1 MFQVSFGQTLMTLT
15 ASPSRSLSGKITVPG
30 DKSISHRA
38 LILGTLA
45 VGTTHVSGL
54 LEGEDVLATAEAMRA
69 LGARVTRTGEGTW
82 EIVGVGVGGLT
93 EPSTA
98 LDFGNSGTGARLIMG
113 LIAGHPITATFVG
126 DASLSKR
133 PMGRVISPLT
143 EMGAAFHAREGGRMP
158 LTVTGAAVALP
169 ITYPLPVAS
178 AQVKSA
184 VLLAGLN
191 APGQTTVIEP
201 HPTRDH
207 TERMLRAF
215 GAEVSVEA
223 GPQEVTVIRVTGQSE
238 LTPSDVIV
246 PADPSSAAFPIVA
259 ALITPGSDITVTG
272 VMMNPHRIGL
282 YTTLMEMGGNI
293 EVQNERDASGEPV
306 ADLRIR
312 ASALKGIEVP
322 LDRAPSMIDE
332 YPVLA
337 VAAAFADGTTLMRG
351 AAELRVKESDRVAAT
366 VAGLRANG
374 VEVEEFDDGMAVTGT
389 GTGGHVP
396 GGGQVLTH
404 MDHRIAMSFLTM
416 GFGSEKPVTIDEGEM
431 IATSFPDYVSLMRGL
446 GANLTSEANS

>member
-1 MFQVSFGQTLMTLT
+1 MHDMTLT
-15 ASPSRSLSGKITVPG
+15 ASPSSSLSGHITVPG

-38 LILGTLA
+38 LILGALA
-45 VGTTHVSGL
+45 VGTTHVTGL

-69 LGARVTRTGEGTW
+69 LGATVTRTGEGIW
-82 EIVGVGVGGLT
+82 EITGVGVGGLS
-93 EPSTA
+93 EPATA
-98 LDFGNSGTGARLIMG
+98 LDFGNSGTGARLVMG
-113 LIAGHPITATFVG
+113 LVAGHPITATFVG

-133 PMGRVISPLT
+133 PMGRVITPLT
-143 EMGAAFHAREGGRMP
+143 EMGAEFHARDGGRMP
-158 LTVTGAAVALP
+158 LTVKGAPVALP

-215 GAEVSVEA
+215 GAEVTVEP
-223 GPQEVTVIRVTGQSE
+223 GPQNVTVIRVTGQTE
-238 LTPSDVIV
+238 LKPSDVIV

-259 ALITPGSDITVTG
+259 ALTTPGSDVTVTG

-282 YTTLMEMGGNI
+282 YTTLIEMGANI
-293 EVQNERDASGEPV
+293 DIQNEREESAEPV
-306 ADLRIR
+306 ADLRVR
-312 ASALKGIEVP
+312 TSALKGIEVP

-337 VAAAFADGTTLMRG
+337 VAAAHAEGTTIMRG
-351 AAELRVKESDRVAAT
+351 AAELRVKESDRVATT
-366 VAGLRANG
+366 VAGLQANG
-374 VEVEEFDDGMAVTGT
+374 VQVKEFEDGMAIIGANTSS
-389 GTGGHVP
+389 GGKVA
-396 GGGQVLTH
+396 GGGTVLTH
-404 MDHRIAMSFLTM
+404 MDHRIAMSFLTL
-416 GFGSEKPVTIDEGEM
+416 GFGAQNPVTVDEGEM
-431 IATSFPDYVSLMRGL
+431 IATSFPDYVALMRGL
-446 GANLTSEANS
+446 GATLSSEANS

>member
-1 MFQVSFGQTLMTLT
+1 MTLT
-15 ASPSRSLSGKITVPG
+15 ASPSRSLTGNITVPG

-54 LEGEDVLATAEAMRA
+54 LEGEDVLATADAMRA
-69 LGARVTRTGEGTW
+69 LGATVTRTGEGTW
-82 EIVGVGVGGLT
+82 EITGVGVGGLS

-133 PMGRVISPLT
+133 PMGRVITPLT
-143 EMGAAFHAREGGRMP
+143 EMGASFQAREGGRMP

-169 ITYPLPVAS
+169 ITYPLPIAS

-223 GPQEVTVIRVTGQSE
+223 GPQEVTVIRVTGQAE

-246 PADPSSAAFPIVA
+246 PADPSSAAFPVVA
-259 ALITPGSDITVTG
+259 ALTTPGSDVTVTG
-272 VMMNPHRIGL
+272 VMMNPHRVGL
-282 YTTLMEMGGNI
+282 YTTLMEMGGDI
-293 EVQNERDASGEPV
+293 EVQNQRDESGEPV
-306 ADLRIR
+306 ADLRVR
-312 ASALKGIEVP
+312 SSALKGIEVP

-337 VAAAFADGTTLMRG
+337 VAAAHAEGTTVMRG

-366 VAGLRANG
+366 VAGLRVNG
-374 VEVEEFDDGMAVTGT
+374 LHVEEFDDGLAVK
-389 GTGGHVP
+389 GTGGRVP

-404 MDHRIAMSFLTM
+404 MDHRIAMSFLTL
-416 GFGSEKPVTIDEGEM
+416 GFGAEAPVTIDEGEM
-431 IATSFPDYVSLMRGL
+431 IATSFPDYVSLMRQL

>member
-1 MFQVSFGQTLMTLT
+1 MTLT
-15 ASPSRSLSGKITVPG
+15 ATPSRSLTGNITVPG

-45 VGTTHVSGL
+45 VGTSHVSGL
-54 LEGEDVLATAEAMRA
+54 LEGEDVLATAAAMRA
-69 LGARVTRTGEGTW
+69 LGATVTRKGEGSW
-82 EIVGVGVGGLT
+82 EIIGVGVGGLS

-113 LIAGHPITATFVG
+113 LVAGHPITATFVG

-133 PMGRVISPLT
+133 PMGRVITPLT

-158 LTVTGAAVALP
+158 LTVAGAAVALP

-207 TERMLRAF
+207 SERMLRAF

-282 YTTLMEMGGNI
+282 YTTLMEMGGDI
-293 EVQNERDASGEPV
+293 EVLNERDASGEPV
-306 ADLRIR
+306 ADLRVR
-312 ASALKGIEVP
+312 SSALKGIDVP

-337 VAAAFADGTTLMRG
+337 VAAAHAEGTTVMRG
-351 AAELRVKESDRVAAT
+351 ASELRVKESDRVAAT

-374 VEVEEFDDGMAVTGT
+374 IEVEEFDDGMAITGT
-389 GTGGHVP
+389 NGHVP
-396 GGGQVLTH
+396 GGGHVLTH

-416 GFGSEKPVTIDEGEM
+416 GFGAEAPVTIDEGEM

-446 GANLTSEANS
+446 GATLSSEANS

>member
-1 MFQVSFGQTLMTLT
+1 MTLT
-15 ASPSRSLSGKITVPG
+15 ASPSRSLTGNITVPG

-45 VGTTHVSGL
+45 VGTTHASGL
-54 LEGEDVLATAEAMRA
+54 LEGEDVLATADAMRA
-69 LGARVTRTGEGTW
+69 LGATVTRTGEGTW
-82 EIVGVGVGGLT
+82 EITGVGVGGLS

-133 PMGRVISPLT
+133 PMGRVITPLT
-143 EMGAAFHAREGGRMP
+143 EMGASFQAREGGRMP

-169 ITYPLPVAS
+169 ITYPLPIAS

-223 GPQEVTVIRVTGQSE
+223 GPQEVTVIRVTGQAE

-246 PADPSSAAFPIVA
+246 PADPSSAAFPVVA
-259 ALITPGSDITVTG
+259 ALTTPGSDVTVTG
-272 VMMNPHRIGL
+272 VMMNPHRVGL
-282 YTTLMEMGGNI
+282 YTTLMEMGGDI
-293 EVQNERDASGEPV
+293 EVQNQRDESGEPV
-306 ADLRIR
+306 ADLRVR
-312 ASALKGIEVP
+312 SSALKGIEVP

-337 VAAAFADGTTLMRG
+337 VAAAHAEGTTVMRG

-366 VAGLRANG
+366 VAGLRVNG
-374 VEVEEFDDGMAVTGT
+374 LHVEEFDDGLAVK
-389 GTGGHVP
+389 GTGGRVP

-404 MDHRIAMSFLTM
+404 MDHRIAMSFLTL
-416 GFGSEKPVTIDEGEM
+416 GFGAEAPVTIDEGEM
-431 IATSFPDYVSLMRGL
+431 IATSFPDYVSLMRQL

>member
-1 MFQVSFGQTLMTLT
+1 MTLT
-15 ASPSRSLSGKITVPG
+15 ASPSRSLTGNITVPG

-38 LILGTLA
+38 LILGALA
-45 VGTTHVSGL
+45 VGTTHVAGL
-54 LEGEDVLATAEAMRA
+54 LEGEDVLATADAMRA
-69 LGARVTRTGEGTW
+69 LGAKVTRTDEGTW
-82 EIVGVGVGGLT
+82 EIKGVGVGGLT

-98 LDFGNSGTGARLIMG
+98 LDFGNSGTGARLVMG
-113 LIAGHPITATFVG
+113 LVAGHPITATFVG

-133 PMGRVISPLT
+133 PMGRVITPLT

-223 GPQEVTVIRVTGQSE
+223 GPQEVTVIRVTGQAE

-246 PADPSSAAFPIVA
+246 PADPSSAAFPVVA
-259 ALITPGSDITVTG
+259 ALTTPGSDVTVTG

-282 YTTLMEMGGNI
+282 YTTLMEMGGDI
-293 EVQNERDASGEPV
+293 EVQNQRDESGEPV
-306 ADLRIR
+306 ADLRVR
-312 ASALKGIEVP
+312 SSALKGIEVP

-337 VAAAFADGTTLMRG
+337 VAAAHAEGTTVMRG

-366 VAGLRANG
+366 VAGLRVNG
-374 VEVEEFDDGMAVTGT
+374 LHVEEFDDGLAVK
-389 GTGGHVP
+389 GTGGRVP
-396 GGGQVLTH
+396 GGGHVLTH
-404 MDHRIAMSFLTM
+404 MDHRIAMSFLTL
-416 GFGSEKPVTIDEGEM
+416 GFGAEAPVTIDEGEM
-431 IATSFPDYVSLMRGL
+431 IATSFPDYVSLMRRL

>member
-1 MFQVSFGQTLMTLT
+1 MTLT
-15 ASPSRSLSGKITVPG
+15 ATPSRSLTGNITVPG

-45 VGTTHVSGL
+45 VGTSHVSGL

-69 LGARVTRTGEGTW
+69 LGATVTRTGEGSW
-82 EIVGVGVGGLT
+82 EIIGVGVGGLS

-113 LIAGHPITATFVG
+113 LVAGHPITATFVG

-133 PMGRVISPLT
+133 PMGRVITPLT

-282 YTTLMEMGGNI
+282 YSTLMEMGGDI
-293 EVQNERDASGEPV
+293 EVLNERDASGEPV
-306 ADLRIR
+306 ADLRVR
-312 ASALKGIEVP
+312 SSALKGIDVP

-337 VAAAFADGTTLMRG
+337 VAAAHAEGTTVMRG
-351 AAELRVKESDRVAAT
+351 ASELRVKESDRVAAT

-374 VEVEEFDDGMAVTGT
+374 IEVEEFDDGMAITGT
-389 GTGGHVP
+389 NGHVP
-396 GGGQVLTH
+396 GGGHVLTH

-416 GFGSEKPVTIDEGEM
+416 GFGAEAPVTIDEGEM

-446 GANLTSEANS
+446 GANLSSEANS

>member
-1 MFQVSFGQTLMTLT
+1 MTLT
-15 ASPSRSLSGKITVPG
+15 ASPSSSLTGHITVPG

-45 VGTTHVSGL
+45 VGTTRITGL
-54 LEGEDVLATAEAMRA
+54 LEGEDVLATADAMRA
-69 LGARVTRTGEGTW
+69 LGATVTRTGEGSW
-82 EIVGVGVGGLT
+82 EVTGVGVGGLS
-93 EPSTA
+93 EPATA
-98 LDFGNSGTGARLIMG
+98 LDFGNSGTGARLVMG
-113 LIAGHPITATFVG
+113 LVAGHPITATFVG

-133 PMGRVISPLT
+133 PMGRVITPLT
-143 EMGAAFHAREGGRMP
+143 EMGADFHAREGGRLP
-158 LTVTGAAVALP
+158 LTVTGAAIALP

-215 GAEVSVEA
+215 GAEVSVEP
-223 GPQEVTVIRVTGQSE
+223 GPQEVTVIRVTGQLE

-246 PADPSSAAFPIVA
+246 PADPSSAAFPIVT
-259 ALITPGSDITVTG
+259 ALTTPGSDVTVTG
-272 VMMNPHRIGL
+272 VMMNPHRVGL
-282 YTTLMEMGGNI
+282 YTTLMEMGGDI
-293 EVQNERDASGEPV
+293 EVKNQREESGEPV
-306 ADLRIR
+306 ADLRVR
-312 ASALKGIEVP
+312 SSALKGVEVP

-337 VAAAFADGTTLMRG
+337 VAAAHAEGTTVMRG

-366 VAGLRANG
+366 VSGLRVNG
-374 VEVEEFDDGMAVTGT
+374 LHVKEFDDGLAVK
-389 GTGGHVP
+389 GTGGRVP
-396 GGGQVLTH
+396 GGGHVLTH
-404 MDHRIAMSFLTM
+404 MDHRIAMSFLTL
-416 GFGSEKPVTIDEGEM
+416 GFGAEAPVTIDEGEM
-431 IATSFPDYVSLMRGL
+431 IATSFPDYVALMRGL
-446 GANLTSEANS
+446 GATLSSEANA

>member
-1 MFQVSFGQTLMTLT
+1 MDRQHEMTLT
-15 ASPSRSLSGKITVPG
+15 ASPSRSLSGHITVPG

-38 LILGTLA
+38 LILGALA
-45 VGTTHVSGL
+45 VGKSHVTGL

-69 LGARVTRTGEGTW
+69 LGATVTRTGEGAW
-82 EIVGVGVGGLT
+82 EVTGVGIGGLS
-93 EPSTA
+93 EPATA
-98 LDFGNSGTGARLIMG
+98 LDFGNSGTGARLVMG
-113 LIAGHPITATFVG
+113 LVAGHPITATFVG

-133 PMGRVISPLT
+133 PMGRVITPLT
-143 EMGAAFHAREGGRMP
+143 EMGAEFHARDGGRMP
-158 LTVTGAAVALP
+158 LTVKGAAVALP

-215 GAEVSVEA
+215 GAEVSVEP
-223 GPQEVTVIRVTGQSE
+223 GPQEVTVIRVTGQTE

-259 ALITPGSDITVTG
+259 ALTTPDSDVTVTG

-282 YTTLMEMGGNI
+282 YTTLIEMGANI
-293 EVQNERDASGEPV
+293 DIQNEREESGEPV
-306 ADLRIR
+306 ADLRVRTSI
-312 ASALKGIEVP
+312 LKGIEVP

-337 VAAAFADGTTLMRG
+337 VAAAHAEGTTIMRG

-366 VAGLRANG
+366 VAGLQANG
-374 VEVEEFDDGMAVTGT
+374 VQVEEFDDGMAITGAP
-389 GTGGHVP
+389 GEVA
-396 GGGQVLTH
+396 GGGTVLTH
-404 MDHRIAMSFLTM
+404 MDHRIAMSFLTL
-416 GFGSEKPVTIDEGEM
+416 GFGAKKPVIIDEGEM
-431 IATSFPDYVSLMRGL
+431 IATSFPDYVALMRGL
-446 GANLTSEANS
+446 GATLSSEANS